1 MQTRAKGKRTD
12 GPARAETVAR
22 AALALVDSGGL
33 ESLTMRRLATS
44 LDVQL
49 PTIYRLFDGKQAL
62 LDAMAETILSGVPA
76 EIAVDEDA
84 GWAKRVTAFAHG
96 LRKTLLTQR
105 DGARIVGGNYAAQQH
120 THTLA
125 ETLLGGLH
133 DAGFPAESAIWAGTT
148 VFCYVLGEV
157 LEQQGAT
164 GNEVEVLANSLRGN
178 DFPRLA
184 KMPVEQFVAFD
195 ARFEFGLHVVVSGL
209 RTALAEL
216 T

>member
-1 MQTRAKGKRTD
+1 MSTKRTG

-33 ESLTMRRLATS
+33 ESLTMRRLATG
-44 LDVQL
+44 LGVQL
-49 PTIYRLFDGKQAL
+49 PTIYRLFDGKHAL
-62 LDAMAETILSGVPA
+62 LDAMAETILSDVLA
-76 EIAVDEDA
+76 RITDDDEDA
-84 GWAKRVTAFAHG
+84 DWTDRLTTFAHG
-96 LRKTLLTQR
+96 LRQTLLAQR

-120 THTLA
+120 THALA

-133 DAGFPAESAIWAGTT
+133 DAGFPVETAVWAGTT

-164 GNEVEVLANSLRGN
+164 GDEAEVLANSLSGN
-178 DFPRLA
+178 EFPRLA
-184 KMPVEQFVAFD
+184 KMPVELFVAFD
-195 ARFEFGLHVVVSGL
+195 ARFEFGLRVVVSGL